1 MIANLLG
8 PRLAAIVV
16 KELWA
21 VLRDPRARISLSR
34 SKPKLP
40 T

>member
-21 VLRDPRARISLSR
+21 VLRDQRGGETARAVTLRAR
-34 SKPKLP
+34 
-40 T
+40 